1 MPFRA
6 ARIRVRFAAVET
18 VGNRDLEALSMTTA
32 TRRPAFAPLERDTM
46 QERVYVELR
55 QALMRGHFPPGEVL
69 IVRALSDQFG
79 TSHMPVRDALS
90 RLVAE
95 QALEV
100 LPSRS
105 VAVPMLSRERCAD
118 VQETRELLE
127 GRAGALAAARISEE
141 DIAGLRALDHDM
153 RAAISRRDVE
163 EFVAANWQFHFTLY
177 ALSERPVMPRMI
189 ESLWLQIG
197 PSLRGCIDEVARAP
211 EIDSELTV
219 DHHGEMLA
227 ALARRDG
234 EGVRRAVAADL
245 RGLTDYLL
253 AVLPSEPSV
262 VRPLRRPS

>member
-1 MPFRA
+1 
-6 ARIRVRFAAVET
+6 
-18 VGNRDLEALSMTTA
+18 MTTA
-32 TRRPAFAPLERDTM
+32 TRRPAFAPVERDTM

-55 QALMRGHFPPGEVL
+55 QALMRGDFSPGEVL

-105 VAVPMLSRERCAD
+105 VAVPVLSRERCAD
-118 VQETRELLE
+118 VQETREMLE
-127 GRAGALAAARISEE
+127 GRAAALAAAEVTEE
-141 DIAGLRALDHDM
+141 DIAGLRALDHEM
-153 RAAISRRDVE
+153 RAAMAKRDVE
-163 EFVAANWQFHFTLY
+163 TFVATNWQFHFALY
-177 ALSERPVMPRMI
+177 AASRRPVMLRMI

-197 PSLRGCIDEVARAP
+197 PSLRGCIDDVMQAP

-219 DHHGEMLA
+219 DHHRDMLA
-227 ALARRDG
+227 ALDRRDA
-234 EGVRRAVAADL
+234 EAVQQAVADDL

-253 AVLPSEPSV
+253 QSLPATSSV
-262 VRPLRRPS
+262 VRPLRPST